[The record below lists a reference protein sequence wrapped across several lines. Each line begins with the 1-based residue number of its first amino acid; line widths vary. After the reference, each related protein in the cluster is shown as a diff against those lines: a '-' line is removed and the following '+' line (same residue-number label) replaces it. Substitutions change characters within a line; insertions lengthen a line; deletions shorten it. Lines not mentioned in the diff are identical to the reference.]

1 MIRIIAFLVS
11 LFSGYV
17 MRFLLLIVG
26 FSLVPIKSNSQ
37 ELWGMTNS
45 GGANSLGTIF
55 KTKSDGTSPTVAYNF
70 QSNSLGADPTGYMVE
85 SPSGNLYGITRQGG
99 KHGRG
104 VLFEFNPTSATYS
117 VSVDFD
123 EYSGSSLSLHPNG
136 KMYGIGIR
144 STFPSVGIILEF
156 DPATNGLSA
165 KVDFEESNTGAFPYG
180 ELLLASN
187 GKFYG
192 KTYQGGLNNKGVL
205 FEYDPTLNAL
215 IKRLDFDDFNVAGSS
230 IVSLIQINNEKIY
243 GSTNLGGSNN
253 KGVIFEFDLTSN
265 LISKVID
272 LTDSPSGRL
281 INSNGFLYS
290 VARGATLGGVIIEI
304 DIQNSIV
311 TEKVNF
317 DSYSLTVGSSLSKD
331 LLFYAVSEGAFG
343 LFGFTPPNGI
353 TEFGDLNTYPIGEPI
368 RHTNEKVY
376 GLAEEGLFEF
386 SSQSNST
393 IYELPFSYP
402 NSGGEPRG
410 SLTQHSNGNFYGVT
424 QRLGEN
430 NLGVIFEFNP
440 DSNSYK
446 KLTDFNGRLNGAV
459 PYSDLA
465 VAKNGKLYG
474 TTFNGGIYNEGVIF
488 EVDPH
493 SNNLV
498 SKIVDLEDAIA
509 GRPSQGLFVHS
520 NGKLYGVGDYGVS
533 GYGAIFEFDPEAGV
547 LIKKVDLDETIG
559 SPSSGWGFR
568 STFSELSNGKLLAV
582 TSSGGNN
589 GKGCI
594 FEFDVNSGSILKKI
608 DFTEYL
614 TITGNLVPHPN
625 GMFYATSAF
634 GYKLYQYDLL
644 NNEIKVMF
652 DFESNPDYGRGLSS
666 LTLNPADSNL
676 YGMALSRGSNDLG
689 TIFKYDP
696 INNTLTKTFD
706 FDFLKGANPTGDLT
720 FVKGSQTISFD
731 ALPDKTY
738 GDAAFALNAIASSN
752 LNVTYLSS
760 DPTIVDIN
768 GASVVI
774 LKAGIVTISA
784 EQPGNAIY
792 SSAPPI
798 SRELSIA
805 KAGQT
810 ISFDDLAPVDL
821 EVGSINLTATATSL
835 LNVAFQSSDPSVA
848 SVSES
853 VLNLNEPGT
862 VLITAM
868 QTGNSNYLSAA
879 PVSRELIIQKIVGVT
894 EQPKITIY
902 PNPISDYLN
911 IITDE
916 PEVESSILNSY
927 GQTLGQPKGKHLDI
941 RNLAAGVYALKIKTN
956 AGITLIRFIK
966 N

>member
-1 MIRIIAFLVS
+1 MRI
-11 LFSGYV
+11 
-17 MRFLLLIVG
+17 LLLIIG
-26 FSLVPIKSNSQ
+26 LSLVPIQSNSQ
-37 ELWGMTNS
+37 ELWGMTSS
-45 GGANSLGTIF
+45 GGTNSLGTIF
-55 KTKSDGTSPTVAYNF
+55 KTNSNGTNPTVAYDF

-85 SPSGNLYGITRQGG
+85 SPSGNLYGITRMGG
-99 KHGRG
+99 KYGRG
-104 VLFEFNPTSATYS
+104 VIYEFNPSSSTYS
-117 VSVDFD
+117 VVIDFN
-123 EYSGSSLSLHPNG
+123 EFSGSSLNLHPNG

-156 DPATNGLSA
+156 DPATYELTT

-187 GKFYG
+187 GKFFG

-205 FEYDPTLNAL
+205 FEYDPVSNTL

-230 IVSLIQINNEKIY
+230 INSLIQINNGKIY
-243 GSTNLGGSNN
+243 GSTNLGGSDNN
-253 KGVIFEFDLTSN
+253 GVIFEFDLTSN

-281 INSNGFLYS
+281 ISSNGLLYS

-304 DIQNSIV
+304 DIQNSTIN
-311 TEKVNF
+311 EKVNF

-331 LLFYAVSEGAFG
+331 LLFYAVSEGTFG

-353 TEFGDLNTYPIGEPI
+353 TKLGDLNGMYEVSPIGEPI
-368 RHTNEKVY
+368 RRTNEKIY
-376 GLAEEGLFEF
+376 GLTDKGLFEF
-386 SSQSNST
+386 NSQTNSNF
-393 IYELPFSYP
+393 YELPFSYP

-410 SLTQHSNGNFYGVT
+410 SLTQHPNGNFYGVT
-424 QRLGEN
+424 QRFGEN

-440 DSNSYK
+440 NSNSYK
-446 KLTDFNGRLNGAV
+446 KLTDFNGALNGAV

-465 VAKNGKLYG
+465 LAKNGKLYG

-498 SKIVDLEDAIA
+498 SKKVDLKDAIA
-509 GRPSQGLFVHS
+509 GRPGQGLFAHS
-520 NGKLYGVGDYGVS
+520 NGKLYGISNYGVT
-533 GYGAIFEFDPEAGV
+533 GYGAIFEFDPLTSI

-559 SPSSGWGFR
+559 GPSSGWGFR
-568 STFSELSNGKLLAV
+568 STFTELSNGKLLAV
-582 TSSGGNN
+582 TSGGNK

-608 DFTEYL
+608 DFTEHL
-614 TITGNLVPHPN
+614 VITGNLVPHPN

-696 INNTLTKTFD
+696 INKTLTKTFD
-706 FDFLKGANPTGDLT
+706 FDYVKGAFPTGDLT

-738 GDAAFALNAIASSN
+738 GDAAFTLNATASSG

-768 GASVVI
+768 GASVAI
-774 LKAGIVTISA
+774 LKAGTVTITA
-784 EQPGNAIY
+784 EQSGNAIY
-792 SSAPPI
+792 SSSQPI
-798 SRELSIA
+798 SRELLIA

-810 ISFDDLAPVDL
+810 ISFDDLAPIDL
-821 EVGSINLTATATSL
+821 EVGSISLTATATSL
-835 LNVAFQSSDPSVA
+835 LNVVFQSSDPTVA

-853 VLNLNEPGT
+853 VLSLHEPGI
-862 VLITAM
+862 VLITAS
-868 QTGNSNYLSAA
+868 QPGNSNYLSA
-879 PVSRELIIQKIVGVT
+879 PSVSRELIIQKIVGVT
-894 EQPKITIY
+894 EDPEITLY
-902 PNPISDYLN
+902 PNPTSEYLE
-911 IITDE
+911 IVTDE

-927 GQTLGQPKGKHLDI
+927 GQDFGKKNGKHLDI
-941 RNLAAGVYALKIKTN
+941 RDLAAGVYALKIKTKDR
-956 AGITLIRFIK
+956 IKLIRFIK